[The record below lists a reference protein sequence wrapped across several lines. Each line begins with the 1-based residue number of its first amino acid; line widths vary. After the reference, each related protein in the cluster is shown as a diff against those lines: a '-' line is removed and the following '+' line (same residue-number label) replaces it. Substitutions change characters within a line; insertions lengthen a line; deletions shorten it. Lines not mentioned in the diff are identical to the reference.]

1 MKLCLFTNVFAKAPL
16 EDAIRA
22 AAKNRF
28 TAVELLVGWGANHLE
43 HNTTETRVREIKRMT
58 ADAGLAVACI
68 YTSLGSRAYLGAD
81 LPANRAEFDT
91 LRSFCEKCK
100 VLGCDL
106 VRVGCGR
113 SQATAGGDDAAR
125 RSADWLRGASEA
137 AALFGMR
144 VVVEIHFG
152 QMVETAPQAAAMAAR
167 VARENFGVIF
177 DPGNMFIAG
186 ADYGEAAV
194 QRLGKHLFHV
204 HVKDIKRG
212 ELATSP
218 LVACGGH
225 HFHGEFLGEGDV
237 DYRAALRAV
246 ARAGYTGYLSCEC
259 MKKDDPWE
267 TARREAEA
275 LRLLLAEIAEP
286 RQK

>member
-28 TAVELLVGWGANHLE
+28 AAVELLVGWGANHLE
-43 HNTTETRVREIKRMT
+43 HNTTEARVREIKRLT
-58 ADAGLAVACI
+58 TDAGLAVACI
-68 YTSLGSRAYLGAD
+68 YTNLGSRACLGAD
-81 LPANRAEFDT
+81 PPANRAEFDT

-100 VLGCDL
+100 ILGCDL

-113 SQATAGGDDAAR
+113 PQAAATGDDAAR
-125 RSADWLRGASEA
+125 RSADWLRSACEA
-137 AALFGMR
+137 AAPFGVR

-152 QMVETAPQAAAMAAR
+152 QTVETAPQAAEMAAR
-167 VARENFGVIF
+167 VARENFGIIF
-177 DPGNMFIAG
+177 DPGNMFIVG

-204 HVKDIKRG
+204 HVKDMKRG
-212 ELATSP
+212 EVSESP
-218 LVACGGH
+218 LVAHGRH
-225 HFHGEFLGEGDV
+225 HFHGAYLGEGDV

-246 ARAGYTGYLSCEC
+246 ARAHYTGYLSCEC

-275 LRLLLAEIAEP
+275 LRRLLAEITEP

>member
-1 MKLCLFTNVFAKAPL
+1 MKLCLFTNIFAKAPL

-28 TAVELLVGWGANHLE
+28 AAVELLVGWGANHLE
-43 HNTTETRVREIKRMT
+43 HNTTEARVREIKRMT

-81 LPANRAEFDT
+81 PPSNRAEFDT

-106 VRVGCGR
+106 VRVGCGGL
-113 SQATAGGDDAAR
+113 QAAAAGDDAAG

-137 AALFGMR
+137 AAPFGVR
-144 VVVEIHFG
+144 VVVKIHFG
-152 QMVETAPQAAAMAAR
+152 QMVETAPQAAEMAAR
-167 VARENFGVIF
+167 VGRGNFGIIF
-177 DPGNMFIAG
+177 DPGNMFIVG

-194 QRLGKHLFHV
+194 KRLGKHLFHV

-212 ELATSP
+212 ELAASP
-218 LVACGGH
+218 FVAYGGH

-237 DYRAALRAV
+237 DYRIALRAV
-246 ARAGYTGYLSCEC
+246 ARAGYAGYLSCEC

-275 LRLLLAEIAEP
+275 LRRLLAEIAEP

>member
-16 EDAIRA
+16 EDAVRA

-28 TAVELLVGWGANHLE
+28 AAVELLVGWGANHLE
-43 HNTTETRVREIKRMT
+43 HHTTEARVREIKRMT

-81 LPANRAEFDT
+81 AAANRVELDT
-91 LRSFCEKCK
+91 LRSFCEKCRI
-100 VLGCDL
+100 LGCDL

-113 SQATAGGDDAAR
+113 PQTAASGDDAAR
-125 RSADWLRGASEA
+125 RLADWLRGASELA
-137 AALFGMR
+137 APFGVR
-144 VVVEIHFG
+144 VAVEIHFG
-152 QMVETAPQAAAMAAR
+152 QMVETAPQAAALAER
-167 VARENFGVIF
+167 VGRQNFGIIF
-177 DPGNMFIAG
+177 DPGNMFIVG
-186 ADYGEAAV
+186 ADYGEPAV
-194 QRLGKHLFHV
+194 KLLGRHLFHV

-212 ELATSP
+212 EVSTSP
-218 LVACGGH
+218 LVAYGKH
-225 HFHGEFLGEGDV
+225 HFHGAYLGEGDV
-237 DYRAALRAV
+237 DYRTALRAV

-275 LRLLLAEIAEP
+275 LRRLVAEISEP
-286 RQK
+286 PRK